1 MAAITV
7 TSSLWHSR
15 LGHASL
21 PRVKLL
27 ASQGRLGLVNFQS
40 FDCVSCHLEKQT
52 CLSFN
57 KSESFS
63 SAPFDL
69 IHSDIWGPAPIPTEG
84 GSHYFVILWMI
95 TVVILGFIFYR
106 IDQNSLIFT
115 RISTKWCKLNFLVPL
130 KLFVQIMQWNT
141 RTSCFL
147 LSYSKMGQSLITLI
161 PTPHNKM
168 VE

>member
-7 TSSLWHSR
+7 TSTLWHSR

-52 CLSFN
+52 RLSFN

-106 IDQNSLIFT
+106 KMVQTQFSCTIKTFCSDNAMEY
-115 RISTKWCKLNFLVPL
+115 KD
-130 KLFVQIMQWNT
+130 KLFLTILQ
-141 RTSCFL
+141 
-147 LSYSKMGQSLITLI
+147 
-161 PTPHNKM
+161 
-168 VE
+168 